1 MQLIFEW
8 DAEKADDNRRKHRV
22 GFEDARTIF
31 NDPFLVSFPDE
42 YHSEI
47 EQRLIS
53 IGASTDSRILLVVHT
68 ETPARSDAV
77 VIRLISA
84 RKATAS
90 ERKVYE
96 EN

>member
-8 DAEKADDNRRKHRV
+8 DAEKAGDNRRKHRV
-22 GFEDARTIF
+22 GFEDAKTIF

-47 EQRLIS
+47 ERRLIS
-53 IGASTDSRILLVVHT
+53 IGVSNDGRILLVVHT
-68 ETPARSDAV
+68 ETPEGSDGV
-77 VIRLISA
+77 VVRLISA

-90 ERKVYE
+90 ERRVYE
-96 EN
+96 ET